1 MIQRWFR
8 MVKPELAER
17 YCNIYFPS
25 KEDKIRWEKIAED
38 KHVPLSR
45 FVYETVEASLA
56 GETGTP
62 RYEMV
67 KELAQLREENRK
79 QREELKLKTLV
90 LEKYETELFK
100 LKHKAFSE
108 PKEFEGMRRYSEEL
122 VAILRPGRI
131 VNGNEILRELSVD
144 PKDSESVKLV
154 SNQLENLQGF
164 GLVKETS
171 SGWKWIG

>member
-1 MIQRWFR
+1 
-8 MVKPELAER
+8 MVKPELTER

-25 KEDKIRWEKIAED
+25 KDDKKRWEKVA
-38 KHVPLSR
+38 KKYGVPMSR

-56 GETGTP
+56 GETSTP

-67 KELAQLREENRK
+67 KELAQLREENRM

-100 LKHKAFSE
+100 LKHEAFSE
-108 PKEFEGMRRYSEEL
+108 LKDFQGMRRYSKDL
-122 VAILRPGRI
+122 VALLRPGRI
-131 VNGNEILRELSVD
+131 VGGNEILRGLSVD

-154 SNQLENLQGF
+154 SNQLENLKDF

>member
-1 MIQRWFR
+1 

-25 KEDKIRWEKIAED
+25 KEDKHRWEKVAEE
-38 KHVPLSR
+38 KGVPLSR
-45 FVYETVEASLA
+45 FVYETIEDSLA
-56 GETGTP
+56 GETDAP

-67 KELAQLREENRK
+67 KELEQLREENRK

-90 LEKYETELFK
+90 LEKYETDLFK
-100 LKHKAFSE
+100 LKHEAFSK
-108 PKEFEGMRRYSEEL
+108 PAEFDGVRRYSGEL
-122 VAILRPGRI
+122 VEMLKHGRI
-131 VNGNEILRELSVD
+131 INGHEILRRLSID
-144 PKDSESVKLV
+144 PEDSESVKLV
-154 SNQLENLQGF
+154 SNQLQNLQGF

>member
-1 MIQRWFR
+1 

-25 KEDKIRWEKIAED
+25 KEDKNRWEGVAEE
-38 KHVPLSR
+38 KGVPLSR

-100 LKHKAFSE
+100 LKHEAFSE
-108 PKEFEGMRRYSEEL
+108 PKEFDGLRRYSEEL
-122 VAILRPGRI
+122 VAILKRGRI
-131 VNGNEILRELSVD
+131 ASGNEILRELSID

-171 SGWKWIG
+171 SGWKWLG